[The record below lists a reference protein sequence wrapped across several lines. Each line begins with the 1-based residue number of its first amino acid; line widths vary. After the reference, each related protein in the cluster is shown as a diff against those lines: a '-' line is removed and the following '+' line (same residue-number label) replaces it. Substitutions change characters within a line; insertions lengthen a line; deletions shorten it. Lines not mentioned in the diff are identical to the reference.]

1 MIKSGTRP
9 TIDFINNMNKR
20 KYNKHLHDQYIKQGE
35 CCYYCKSKTPY
46 EDITRDHFLPKSTGN
61 TLVNNKIFAC
71 RKCNSLKGD
80 KSIDEFREYVLEGIR
95 LILRDVVDSGWKMS
109 EIQLLK
115 FRAFTR
121 ILKTTGEII
130 ENGYKPFHIF
140 T

>member
-1 MIKSGTRP
+1 MIKSGTNL
-9 TIDFINNMNKR
+9 TINTIKKMNKR
-20 KYNKHLHDQYIKQGE
+20 KYSKQLHDQYVKQGE

-61 TLVNNKIFAC
+61 TLINNKIFAC

-80 KSIDEFREYVLEGIR
+80 KTVDQFREYIIEGIR
-95 LILRDVVDSGWKMS
+95 TILGDVVAGGWKIS
-109 EIQLLK
+109 DHQLSK
-115 FRAFTR
+115 FRSFTT

-130 ENGYKPFHIF
+130 ENDYKPSHIF